1 MFVLERMG
9 GGSEA
14 RSNAEDSRSAFD
26 ELSSPVGV
34 RRFDS
39 CPPHHQLPC
48 SVVHF
53 LCENCCLLGLFFQG
67 LKVESNISFI

>member
-1 MFVLERMG
+1 MFLLFRWG

-39 CPPHHQLPC
+39 CPPHQTIILGF
-48 SVVHF
+48 VVR
-53 LCENCCLLGLFFQG
+53 
-67 LKVESNISFI
+67 IFI

>member
-1 MFVLERMG
+1 LFRWG

-39 CPPHHQLPC
+39 CPPHHITM
-48 SVVHF
+48 
-53 LCENCCLLGLFFQG
+53 LGG
-67 LKVESNISFI
+67 

>member
-1 MFVLERMG
+1 LFRWG

-39 CPPHHQLPC
+39 CPPHHHQFWYELLYEK
-48 SVVHF
+48 SAHIVF
-53 LCENCCLLGLFFQG
+53 LW
-67 LKVESNISFI
+67 I

>member
-1 MFVLERMG
+1 MG

-14 RSNAEDSRSAFD
+14 RSNAEDSRSVFD

-39 CPPHHQLPC
+39 CPPHHDLIIC
-48 SVVHF
+48 RA
-53 LCENCCLLGLFFQG
+53 
-67 LKVESNISFI
+67 SFYIKSQHMVYLWY

>member
-1 MFVLERMG
+1 MG

-26 ELSSPVGV
+26 ELSFPIGV

-39 CPPHHQLPC
+39 CPPHHHHL
-48 SVVHF
+48 
-53 LCENCCLLGLFFQG
+53 NCANFYMKSWYIVLLWHLIDRF
-67 LKVESNISFI
+67 SFRQSTLSPS

>member
-1 MFVLERMG
+1 MFLLFRWG

-39 CPPHHQLPC
+39 CPPHH
-48 SVVHF
+48 V
-53 LCENCCLLGLFFQG
+53 CCANFYIVSQRILYFYG
-67 LKVESNISFI
+67 VE